1 MKDPKIPLT
10 SKPPTSS
17 SLPTQSSSA
26 IHHCCRSESAIIIIV
41 VVTDD
46 GSIPTQKLR
55 HLGHKLGDLDRS
67 FAIFTGDE
75 GPPRCHC
82 QPEATVDRAREPE
95 EMHRP
100 DGEKCNTDL
109 RKKCK

>member
-1 MKDPKIPLT
+1 MTP
-10 SKPPTSS
+10 KPPTSS

-26 IHHCCRSESAIIIIV
+26 IHHCCRSESPVIVVV

-46 GSIPTQKLR
+46 GSTPTQKLR
-55 HLGHKLGDLDRS
+55 DLGQKLRDLDRS

-75 GPPRCHC
+75 GPPRCHR

-95 EMHRP
+95 EMHRS
-100 DGEKCNTDL
+100 DGEKRNTDL
-109 RKKCK
+109 RKKRK